1 MTDEK
6 QFVDGLIVKE
16 GKQEFI
22 KLSLSI
28 KKQDFTKW
36 YKNQLSNKDEDWIN
50 IDVKKSKSGKLYAEL
65 NSWKP
70 KKQEDNQELKSLK
83 DSVPEDIP
91 F

>member
-28 KKQDFTKW
+28 KKEDFTKW

-50 IDVKKSKSGKLYAEL
+50 IDVKKK
-65 NSWKP
+65 
-70 KKQEDNQELKSLK
+70 
-83 DSVPEDIP
+83 
-91 F
+91 